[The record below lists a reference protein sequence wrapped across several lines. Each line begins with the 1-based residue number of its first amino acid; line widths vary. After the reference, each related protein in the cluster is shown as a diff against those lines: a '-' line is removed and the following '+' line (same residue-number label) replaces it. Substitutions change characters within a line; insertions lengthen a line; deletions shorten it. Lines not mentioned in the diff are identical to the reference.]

1 MPTLTPVNAARIAG
15 IGRIGIGAILL
26 AAPERVG
33 RTWLGDDGTTPGAVV
48 LLRALGIRDALV
60 GMAVAHTAD
69 DPQRGYRWARTSSF
83 ADIVD
88 LAATVSARRHLPT
101 SGALATAALAGGAA
115 VGHLALSR
123 WMRQG

>member
-1 MPTLTPVNAARIAG
+1 MSLLTPVNAARIAG
-15 IGRIGIGAILL
+15 AGRIGIGALL
-26 AAPERVG
+26 MVAPERVG
-33 RTWLGDDGTTPGAVV
+33 RTWLGDDGTTPAAIV

-88 LAATVSARRHLPT
+88 LTATVAASRHLPK
-101 SGALATAALAGGAA
+101 SGAAATAVLAGSAA

-123 WMRQG
+123 WMRAA